1 MTQISNTELEYNESD
16 AVVLDYFLGGSRESK
31 EQWAQRV
38 WSLCQ
43 EYKTTA
49 GRGSD
54 GKGMSSCYA
63 RDPKDLWEE
72 KKIRRRIVLMKKLLD
87 RHPND
92 DEKAFLDNIIVNI
105 SDSKTITW
113 SNSHSDVETL
123 KLKDD
128 PKYQTANER
137 YAES

>member
-16 AVVLDYFLGGSRESK
+16 GVVLDYFLGTATETKDQR
-31 EQWAQRV
+31 AQRV

-49 GRGSD
+49 GRGND
-54 GKGMSSCYA
+54 GNGMSSCYA

-72 KKIRRRIVLMKKLLD
+72 KKIRRRIVLMKNLAAK
-87 RHPND
+87 HPND
-92 DEKAFLDNIIVNI
+92 DEKAFLDNVIAKVSNGETI
-105 SDSKTITW
+105 SW
-113 SNSHSDVETL
+113 SNSHSDAEVL
-123 KLKDD
+123 KLKDN
-128 PKYQTANER
+128 PQYKTADER